1 MARAPEASQTEAMH
15 PRHRLD
21 ALADGIYGVAMTL
34 LVLEIRIPDGVDYRT
49 DRELTA
55 LLVSLLPKFWPYA
68 LSFAVLA
75 GRWRA
80 LVFGRTGHAPVGRGY
95 VHWTLMHLF
104 LVTLMP
110 FSTLVIGRFASLA
123 PGLWLYTGN
132 LVGLSLTAWLMSRSA
147 PAPERDEVGD
157 NSVGLA
163 LLLISAAVVIAL
175 SFLHTA
181 WATLGFLLTGLTPL
195 AERLFPRRKVGP
207 ATHA

>member
-1 MARAPEASQTEAMH
+1 MY

-34 LVLEIRIPDGVDYRT
+34 LVLEIRIPDGVDYRS
-49 DRELTA
+49 DRELIA
-55 LLVSLLPKFWPYA
+55 LFASLGPKFWPYA

-80 LVFGRTGHAPVGRGY
+80 MVFGRTHHEPVGRRY
-95 VHWTLMHLF
+95 VTWSLIHLF

-110 FSTLVIGRFASLA
+110 FSTLVIGRYASLA

-132 LVGLSLTAWLMSRSA
+132 LVGLSVTAWMIRRSA
-147 PAPERDEVGD
+147 PASERLDIGD
-157 NSVGLA
+157 NTVGLA
-163 LLLISAAVVIAL
+163 LLLISAALVVAL
-175 SFLHTA
+175 SFQHSA
-181 WATLGFLLTGLTPL
+181 YATLGFLLTALTPL
-195 AERLFPRRKVGP
+195 AERLLRRAKPEP

>member
-1 MARAPEASQTEAMH
+1 MY

-34 LVLEIRIPDGVDYRT
+34 LVLEIRIPDGVDYRS
-49 DRELTA
+49 DRELIA
-55 LLVSLLPKFWPYA
+55 LFASLGPKFWPYA

-80 LVFGRTGHAPVGRGY
+80 MVFGRTHHEPVGRRY
-95 VHWTLMHLF
+95 VTWSLVHLF

-110 FSTLVIGRFASLA
+110 FSTLVIGRYASLA

-132 LVGLSLTAWLMSRSA
+132 LVGLSVTAWMMNRSA
-147 PAPERDEVGD
+147 PAPERQEVGD
-157 NSVGLA
+157 NTVGLT
-163 LLLISAAVVIAL
+163 LLLISAALVVAL
-175 SFLHTA
+175 SFQHSA
-181 WATLGFLLTGLTPL
+181 YAALGFLLTALTPL
-195 AERLFPRRKVGP
+195 AERLLRRAKPRP

>member
-1 MARAPEASQTEAMH
+1 MY

-34 LVLEIRIPDGVDYRT
+34 LVLEIRIPDGVDFRS
-49 DRELTA
+49 DHELTA
-55 LLVSLLPKFWPYA
+55 ELVRLVPKFWPYA
-68 LSFAVLA
+68 LSFAVLG

-80 LVFGRTGHAPVGRGY
+80 MVFGRTSHAPVGRAY
-95 VHWTLMHLF
+95 VNWALVHLF
-104 LVTLMP
+104 LVTMMP

-147 PAPERDEVGD
+147 PAPERHEVDD
-157 NSVGLA
+157 NSIGLI
-163 LLLISAAVVIAL
+163 LLLVSAAVVVAL
-175 SFLHTA
+175 GFLHTA

-195 AERLFPRRKVGP
+195 AERLFPRRNVDP
-207 ATHA
+207 AAHA